1 MKTGEH
7 PSEARVAGGEGR
19 QKDCVMLKCHSSV
32 PLPPPQKVLL
42 EPPGSSVFAS
52 DAHPRLLLR
61 GLQAGHTEGS
71 GSGNGEWL
79 AAPFLLGEGSQSGAR
94 K

>member
-19 QKDCVMLKCHSSV
+19 QKDCVMLKCHLSV

-42 EPPGSSVFAS
+42 EPPRSSVF
-52 DAHPRLLLR
+52 
-61 GLQAGHTEGS
+61 
-71 GSGNGEWL
+71 
-79 AAPFLLGEGSQSGAR
+79 
-94 K
+94 